1 MGAGREGGKISTLRL
16 DFLLLYRIIT
26 QNFQTHGVNTTE
38 QQITADNCLKNRQTL
53 HKNLIA

>member
-26 QNFQTHGVNTTE
+26 LIFQTHGVNTTE
-38 QQITADNCLKNRQTL
+38 QQITADNRLKHRQTL
-53 HKNLIA
+53 HKILIA